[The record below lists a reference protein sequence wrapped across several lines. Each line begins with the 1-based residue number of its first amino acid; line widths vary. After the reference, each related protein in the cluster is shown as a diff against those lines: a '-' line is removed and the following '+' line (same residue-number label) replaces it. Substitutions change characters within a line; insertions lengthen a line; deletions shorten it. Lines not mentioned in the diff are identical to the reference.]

1 MEIVLKNIGRRFN
14 RDWIFKDIN
23 YQFHSGNAYAILG
36 RNGSGKSTLLHVLI
50 SQLSPS
56 KGTITYSRE
65 GKIVDIDHLYKHFSL
80 AAPYMELIE
89 EFTLKELIDF
99 HFSFKNYLNGINY
112 RHFMDILGLISSENK
127 EIRYFSSGM
136 KQRTKLALAVLSDTP
151 MLFLDEP
158 TANLDQAGINWYKS
172 FLKEYRGDRLV
183 VICSNQAHEYEFCDQ
198 QLNIEQYK

>member
-1 MEIVLKNIGRRFN
+1 
-14 RDWIFKDIN
+14 
-23 YQFHSGNAYAILG
+23 
-36 RNGSGKSTLLHVLI
+36 
-50 SQLSPS
+50 
-56 KGTITYSRE
+56 
-65 GKIVDIDHLYKHFSL
+65 
-80 AAPYMELIE
+80 
-89 EFTLKELIDF
+89 
-99 HFSFKNYLNGINY
+99 
-112 RHFMDILGLISSENK
+112 MDILGLISSENK